1 MPLTPEERRFLDG
14 YVYEVTHGPPF
25 GGPATRCLAQ
35 KGIRYIDLPWV
46 LTAYERELN
55 AEGRPPIGIHNPEP
69 PPSPWQSLEEV
80 MARDESLRKEL
91 EGGSVRKTASL
102 EGSVG

>member
-1 MPLTPEERRFLDG
+1 MPLTPEERHFLEA

-35 KGIRYIDLPWV
+35 KGIRYIDMPWV

-55 AEGRPPIGIHNPEP
+55 AEGRPAIGVLNPEP

-80 MARDESLRKEL
+80 KARDGALEEELKSRDPRLR
-91 EGGSVRKTASL
+91 GAPTR
-102 EGSVG
+102 